1 MGQIHYN
8 LSEAKY
14 PKDKKISVDIAV
26 IPWGATEAHNYHLPY
41 ATDNYLTQAFAEES
55 ARKATLLK
63 VPVVVLPT
71 IPFGVNTGQLDI
83 PLTINMNTST
93 QVKLLEDIIDSLRLH
108 SIKKL
113 VVFNGHG
120 GNDFKQII
128 REFQGKY
135 PDIFIC
141 QVNWYQVINASK
153 IFEDTGEHAGEMET
167 SLMMY
172 LFPHLVL
179 PLNEAGNGHAKEL
192 VFGSRKEGWM
202 WAPRAW
208 TSVTDDTGIGNP
220 SKSTVEKGHQYFE
233 EATTKIAAFFQELH
247 IVNELYK

>member
-1 MGQIHYN
+1 MDQLHYLLAETKYNKSGN
-8 LSEAKY
+8 LN
-14 PKDKKISVDIAV
+14 VDIAV

-55 ARKATLLK
+55 ARKASLMK
-63 VPVVVLPT
+63 VPMTVLPI

-93 QVKLLEDIIDSLRLH
+93 QAKILEDIIESLRVH
-108 SIKKL
+108 QIKKL

-135 PDIFIC
+135 PDVFLC
-141 QVNWYQVINASK
+141 QLNWFQVIKAEK
-153 IFEDTGEHAGEMET
+153 IFEDMGEHAGEMET

-172 LFPHLVL
+172 LFPNLVL
-179 PLNEAGNGHAKEL
+179 PLDQAGNGHAKEL
-192 VFGSRKEGWM
+192 VFGARKEGWL

-208 TSVTDDTGIGNP
+208 TQVTADTGIGNP
-220 SKSTVEKGHQYFE
+220 AHSTIEKGHQYFE
-233 EATTKIAAFFQELH
+233 EATDKIALFFRDLH
-247 IVNELYK
+247 NAKELYK

>member
-1 MGQIHYN
+1 MENTPYL
-8 LSEAKY
+8 LSETKY
-14 PKDKKISVDIAV
+14 SKSTSFHIDIAI

-41 ATDNYLTQAFAEES
+41 GTDNYLSQAFAEES
-55 ARKATLLK
+55 ARKASLMQ
-63 VPVVVLPT
+63 VPLMVLPT

-93 QVKLLEDIIDSLRLH
+93 QAKVLEDIIESLRIH
-108 SIKKL
+108 GVKKL

-135 PDIFIC
+135 PDVFIC
-141 QVNWYQVINASK
+141 QVNWYQVIKAEK

-172 LFPHLVL
+172 LFPNLVL
-179 PLNEAGNGHAKEL
+179 PLKEAGDGYAKEL
-192 VFGSRKEGWM
+192 AFSARKEGWM

-208 TSVTDDTGIGNP
+208 TQVTEDTGIGNP
-220 SKSTVEKGHQYFE
+220 GKSTVEKGHQYFE
-233 EATTKIAAFFQELH
+233 EATDKIAAFFKELH
-247 IVNELYK
+247 HTKEYYR

>member
-1 MGQIHYN
+1 MSQLHYL
-8 LSEAKY
+8 LSETKFNKTTNFNA
-14 PKDKKISVDIAV
+14 DIAV

-41 ATDNYLTQAFAEES
+41 GTDNYLTQAFAEES
-55 ARKATLLK
+55 ARKASLFK
-63 VPVVVLPT
+63 VPLTVLPL

-93 QVKLLEDIIDSLRLH
+93 QAKVLEDIIESLKLH
-108 SIKKL
+108 NVKKL

-135 PDIFIC
+135 PDIFLC
-141 QVNWYQVINASK
+141 QLNWYQVIKANL
-153 IFEDTGEHAGEMET
+153 IFEDLGEHAGEMET

-172 LFPHLVL
+172 LFPYLL
-179 PLNEAGNGHAKEL
+179 NPLNEAGKGHAKEL
-192 VFGSRKEGWM
+192 VFNARKEGWM

-208 TSVTDDTGIGNP
+208 TKVTDDTGIGDP
-220 SKSTVEKGHQYFE
+220 SRSTVEKGHQYFE
-233 EATTKIAAFFQELH
+233 TATDKIAEFFNELH
-247 IVNELYK
+247 LAKELYK

>member
-1 MGQIHYN
+1 MNQLHYILN
-8 LSEAKY
+8 ETKY
-14 PKDKKISVDIAV
+14 PKKIKPQIDIAI

-41 ATDNYLTQAFAEES
+41 GTDNYLTQAFAEES
-55 ARKATLLK
+55 ARKAIGLK
-63 VPVVVLPT
+63 VPVTVLPT

-93 QVKLLEDIIDSLRLH
+93 QAKVLEDIIESLRIH
-108 SIKKL
+108 NVKKL

-135 PDIFIC
+135 PDVFIC
-141 QVNWYQVINASK
+141 QVNWYQVIKANL

-179 PLNEAGNGHAKEL
+179 PLTDAGDGNAKEM
-192 VFGSRKEGWM
+192 VFTARQEGWM
-202 WAPRAW
+202 WAPRPW
-208 TSVTDDTGIGNP
+208 TKVTNDTGIGDP
-220 SKSTVEKGHQYFE
+220 AKSTVEKGHQYFE
-233 EATTKIAAFFQELH
+233 EATGKIAAFLKELH
-247 IVNELYK
+247 VTKELYK